1 VKIENEETFAFD
13 GLLPGIPF
21 ILRLPNSMVVEADED
36 GLGVLEVGILSD
48 LTFEWELDVREEDGE
63 SDQQRCPTRYTMHY
77 VQSGGRPPLQQV
89 VLIQMIVRQIPA
101 IMNWSAPAEQGF

>member
-1 VKIENEETFAFD
+1 MIENEETFAFD
-13 GLLPGIPF
+13 GLLPGIAF

-63 SDQQRCPTRYTMHY
+63 SDQ
-77 VQSGGRPPLQQV
+77 
-89 VLIQMIVRQIPA
+89 
-101 IMNWSAPAEQGF
+101 